1 MTMVK
6 YEAKFTLLSHFAPD
20 LIANEE
26 RKAFSFKDSL
36 NPFLKDKLFFK
47 LETYLEMIDDA
58 LLVKK
63 SSKEIQHYRK
73 Q

>member
-36 NPFLKDKLFFK
+36 NPFLKDKLFFFFLSWK
-47 LETYLEMIDDA
+47 HT
-58 LLVKK
+58 
-63 SSKEIQHYRK
+63 
-73 Q
+73 